1 MNEKRMEYVGFWSRV
16 GATLLDWL
24 ILWLLSLPFL
34 LFSGNFFFFEDSSF
48 IHNNFWFSALP
59 PAIYV
64 ILFWKSS
71 WQGTPGKRMIRARIV
86 DAKTGNPATLLQC
99 IVRYLCYFVSVVPL
113 FLGIIWVALDSKKRG
128 WHDLIAGT
136 VVVREKK
143 KSEIVEF
150 SEAKTEDVPQEDVF
164 MHMPPPEKPEDNIP
178 PEDPKPNDSL

>member
-1 MNEKRMEYVGFWSRV
+1 MN
-16 GATLLDWL
+16 T
-24 ILWLLSLPFL
+24 
-34 LFSGNFFFFEDSSF
+34 
-48 IHNNFWFSALP
+48 
-59 PAIYV
+59 
-64 ILFWKSS
+64 
-71 WQGTPGKRMIRARIV
+71 
-86 DAKTGNPATLLQC
+86 
-99 IVRYLCYFVSVVPL
+99 VRKI
-113 FLGIIWVALDSKKRG
+113 LGIIWVALDSKKRG